1 MNPRSPTCD
10 AAAAEIQDEPLSR
23 PTQLLLEP
31 EGAVRGRT
39 RRDHRRRPHVGGRLP
54 QPLGARQDRALD
66 AWRELHG
73 LLLLEDLREGRH
85 RHVGD
90 AADGLPAHALGHA
103 QPRAARLLAG
113 RLVQLVPVQ
122 REPRQVSD
130 GARPA
135 AQELACGAPCARPGG
150 RVDVDRRGR
159 REAPRLPERARPG
172 RLRALE
178 LGRGQRD
185 RRRRQRLYDQE
196 VRPGP
201 RRRLLADPGDVDG
214 QLCGGQPL
222 PEPDRRRVHE
232 LLRLVLRPAAVV
244 PADLGRADRRAR
256 VGRLVQ
262 LQFHHCLGLQRAAD
276 AHARRALLHRGPLQ
290 GHQDRRGDARLFRG
304 RQAGRH
310 LDAPE
315 AGHRRRGGDGDG
327 PRDPEGVLLSRRR
340 RSAARTSTTT
350 SGATPT
356 CRCW

>member
-1 MNPRSPTCD
+1 MSHFLDRLTYFS
-10 AAAAEIQDEPLSR
+10 Q
-23 PTQLLLEP
+23 P
-31 EGAVRGRT
+31 EGAVR
-39 RRDHRRRPHVGGRLP
+39 RRPRRRHRRGPHVGGRLP

-73 LLLLEDLREGRH
+73 LVLVEDLREGRH

-90 AADGLPAHALGHA
+90 AADRLSAHALGHA
-103 QPRAARLLAG
+103 QPRAARLRA
-113 RLVQLVPVQ
+113 RRVVQLVPVQ
-122 REPRQVSD
+122 REPGEVPD
-130 GARPA
+130 GARTT
-135 AQELACGAPCARPGG
+135 AQALARGAPGARPGG
-150 RVDVDRRGR
+150 RVGVDRRGR
-159 REAPRLPERARPG
+159 CDAPRLPEGARPG

-185 RRRRQRLYDQE
+185 HRRRQRLHDQE
-196 VRPGP
+196 ARSRP
-201 RRRLLADPGDVDG
+201 RDRLLADPGDVDG

-222 PEPDRRRVHE
+222 PEPHRRRVHE

-244 PADLGRADRRAR
+244 AADLGRADRRAR
-256 VGRLVQ
+256 IGRLVQ
-262 LQFHHCLGLQRAAD
+262 LELHHRVGLQRAAD

-290 GHQDRRGDARLFRG
+290 GHQDGRGDARLLRG

-327 PRDPEGVLLSRRR
+327 PRDPEGVLLPRRRR

-350 SGATPT
+350 CGATPT